1 LEETVSQPNVS
12 QALLASY
19 EQFPYE
25 SGPQYPTHPDCMSTV
40 AALMG
45 MHPVPVDRCRMLELG
60 CGDGGNLI
68 PMAVA
73 LPDSRFVGIDLS
85 PTQIQTGLRTIA
97 ALGLSNIELRAADLL
112 EVGEELGAFDYIAC
126 HGVFSWVPAEVRA
139 KILAICRRNLEP
151 QGVAYIS
158 YNTYPGWH
166 FRGIVKDILHFHTR
180 VIEGPHEK
188 LAEARGLLNFLAE
201 SLPAEGNPYASV
213 LRNEAEH
220 FQRDAEHYL
229 YHEFLEEVNCPLYFH
244 QFMEQAAANGLQYLG
259 EAWFH
264 TRLDNLPRKVRE
276 TIENISAS
284 LIDLEQYL
292 DFLRA
297 RTFRRTL
304 LCHRQ
309 IALTRRPDAERVLG
323 MSVSA
328 QVWPVELPV
337 DVTTSATVEF
347 RSPRGDTITTNHPAI
362 KTMFLMLFEARP
374 RAILARELLNR
385 IRQRLEGA
393 NVDRGAIPDAADFG
407 NLLAQCQISNTIV
420 LHTCPPR
427 FASEV
432 SERPVASPLGR
443 LQAADGRAVVNLRHQ
458 CVLLEPFERAVL
470 ARLDGS
476 RDRPQLMRDL
486 GAMTEE
492 ETFNASGSEQGEV
505 AGLPLD
511 QRLDATLWRIAHAAL
526 LVS

>member
-1 LEETVSQPNVS
+1 MSQPNVS

-25 SGPQYPTHPDCMSTV
+25 SGPQYPTHPDCMATV
-40 AALMG
+40 ATLMG
-45 MHPVPVDRCRMLELG
+45 MYPAAGDRCRMLELG

-73 LPDSRFVGIDLS
+73 LPGSRFVGIDLS
-85 PTQIQTGLRTIA
+85 PTQIQTGLKMIS

-112 EVGEELGAFDYIAC
+112 EIGEELGTFDYIAC
-126 HGVFSWVPAEVRA
+126 HGVFSWVPPEVRA
-139 KILAICRRNLEP
+139 KILTICRQNLEP

-166 FRGIVKDILHFHTR
+166 FRGIVKDILQFHTKE
-180 VIEGPHEK
+180 IEGPHEK

-201 SLPAEGNPYASV
+201 SLPSEGNPYASV

-229 YHEFLEEVNCPLYFH
+229 YHEFLEEVNYPLYFH

-284 LIDLEQYL
+284 LIHLEQYL

-304 LCHRQ
+304 LCHQ
-309 IALTRRPDAERVLG
+309 QVALPRRPDVERVLG

-328 QVWPVELPV
+328 QVWPAELPV
-337 DVTTSATVEF
+337 DMTTSATVEF
-347 RSPRGDTITTNHPAI
+347 RSPRGETIATNHPAI
-362 KTMFLMLFEARP
+362 KTMFFMLFEARP
-374 RAILARELLNR
+374 QAILARELLSR
-385 IRQRLEGA
+385 IRQRLEEA
-393 NVDRGAIPDAADFG
+393 NADSGAIPDEAGFA
-407 NLLAQCQISNTIV
+407 NLLAQCQLSNTIV
-420 LHTCPPR
+420 LHTRPPR
-427 FASEV
+427 FAIEV
-432 SERPVASPLGR
+432 SERPVASPLAR

-458 CVLLEPFERAVL
+458 CCDLGAFERAVL
-470 ARLDGS
+470 ARLDGT
-476 RDRPQLMRDL
+476 RDRSQLMCDL

-492 ETFNASGSEQGEV
+492 ETLNTSDSEHGE
-505 AGLPLD
+505 AADLPLD
-511 QRLDATLWRIAHAAL
+511 QRLDAALWRIAHGAL